1 MNFSNHNFQTDEDIL
16 KDIELGNEKM
26 KSKPKEK
33 SKVSNYIDP
42 RASAGEGK
50 GGPCPPGN
58 KSAGAHA

>member
-33 SKVSNYIDP
+33 SKVSNYVH
-42 RASAGEGK
+42 RSRL
-50 GGPCPPGN
+50 
-58 KSAGAHA
+58 KSHILHIKAIISYLMF